1 MIMYSRWDLIFSS
14 IILMIIIQT
23 ALLHSSAMFQ
33 TSNYRDHESY
43 TNSRL
48 KFKLEYPSDWEIQE
62 LDAGALSNMKGLV
75 SLLPPKDRHEFQAG
89 DTVETPTISIIA
101 EHIGFQNITIDELSR
116 LQSDNIRYMFSD
128 FDFNFEN
135 TTEIAIGNNT
145 AIKSVYTVVDP
156 FTIYHDSESTGI
168 KYGMEILTIRGDTLY
183 TLSYLGEQDQYFRYL
198 PEVQSIINSLRF
210 IN

>member
-1 MIMYSRWDLIFSS
+1 MIMYSRWDLISSS
-14 IILMIIIQT
+14 IILVIIIQT

-43 TNSRL
+43 ATSRL
-48 KFKLEYPSDWEIQE
+48 EFKFEYPSDWEIQE
-62 LDAGALSNMKGLV
+62 LDAPALSNLKGLV
-75 SLLPPKDRHEFQAG
+75 SLVPPKDIHELQAG
-89 DTVETPTISIIA
+89 EVVETPTISITA
-101 EHIGFQNITIDELSR
+101 ERIRFRNITIDELSR
-116 LQSDNIRYMFSD
+116 LQSDNVRHMFSD

-156 FTIYHDSESTGI
+156 FTTNGDSPGI
-168 KYGMEILTIRGDTLY
+168 INGMDIWTIRGDTLY
-183 TLSYLGEQDQYFRYL
+183 IISYLGEQDQYFRYL
-198 PEVQSIINSLRF
+198 PEVQSIINSFKF

>member
-1 MIMYSRWDLIFSS
+1 MYSRWDLIFSS
-14 IILMIIIQT
+14 IILVIIIQT

-75 SLLPPKDRHEFQAG
+75 SLQPPKDRHELQAG
-89 DTVETPTISIIA
+89 DIVETPTISIIA
-101 EHIGFQNITIDELSR
+101 ERVRFQNITIDELSR

-135 TTEIAIGNNT
+135 MTEISIGNNT

-156 FTIYHDSESTGI
+156 FTTDGDSHGI
-168 KYGMEILTIRGDTLY
+168 KNGMDIWTIRGDTVY
-183 TLSYLGEQDQYFRYL
+183 TISYLGEQDQYFRYL
-198 PEVQSIINSLRF
+198 PEVQSIISSFRF

>member
-14 IILMIIIQT
+14 IILVIIIQT
-23 ALLHSSAMFQ
+23 ALLHSSATFQ

-43 TNSRL
+43 ANSRL
-48 KFKLEYPSDWEIQE
+48 KFKFEYPSDWEIQE
-62 LDAGALSNMKGLV
+62 LDAPALSNLKGLV
-75 SLLPPKDRHEFQAG
+75 SLVPPKDIHELQAG
-89 DTVETPTISIIA
+89 DIVETPTISIIA
-101 EHIGFQNITIDELSR
+101 ERIRFQNITIDELSR
-116 LQSDNIRYMFSD
+116 LQLDNIRYMFSD

-156 FTIYHDSESTGI
+156 FTTNGDSTGI
-168 KYGMEILTIRGDTLY
+168 KNGMDIWTIRGDTVY
-183 TLSYLGEQDQYFRYL
+183 TISYLGEQDQYFRYL
-198 PEVQSIINSLRF
+198 PEVQSIINSFKF

>member
-1 MIMYSRWDLIFSS
+1 MIMYSRWDLVFSS
-14 IILMIIIQT
+14 IILVITIQAT
-23 ALLHSSAMFQ
+23 LLHSTAMFQ
-33 TSNYRDHESY
+33 ASNYNDHESY
-43 TNSRL
+43 ANSRL
-48 KFKLEYPSDWEIQE
+48 KFKFEYPSDWEIQE

-75 SLLPPKDRHEFQAG
+75 SLVPPKDIHELQAG
-89 DTVETPTISIIA
+89 DVVETPTISIIA
-101 EHIGFQNITIDELSR
+101 ERIRFQNITVDELSR

-156 FTIYHDSESTGI
+156 FTTNGDSPGI
-168 KYGMEILTIRGDTLY
+168 KNGMDIWTIRGDTVY
-183 TLSYLGEQDQYFRYL
+183 IISYLGERDQYFRYL
-198 PEVQSIINSLRF
+198 PEVQSIINSFRF

>member
-14 IILMIIIQT
+14 IILVIIIQT
-23 ALLHSSAMFQ
+23 ALLHSTAMFQ

-43 TNSRL
+43 ANSRL
-48 KFKLEYPSDWEIQE
+48 KFKFEYPSDWEIQE
-62 LDAGALSNMKGLV
+62 LDAPALSNLKGLV
-75 SLLPPKDRHEFQAG
+75 SLVPPKDIHELQAG
-89 DTVETPTISIIA
+89 DVVETPTISIIA
-101 EHIGFQNITIDELSR
+101 ERIRFQNITIDELSR

-156 FTIYHDSESTGI
+156 FTTNGDSPGI
-168 KYGMEILTIRGDTLY
+168 KNGMDIWTIRGDTVY

-198 PEVQSIINSLRF
+198 PEVQSIINSFKF

>member
-1 MIMYSRWDLIFSS
+1 MYSRWDLIFSS
-14 IILMIIIQT
+14 IILVIIIQT

-75 SLLPPKDRHEFQAG
+75 SLLPPKDRHELQAG

-101 EHIGFQNITIDELSR
+101 ERIGFRNITIDELYR

-128 FDFNFEN
+128 FDFNFE
-135 TTEIAIGNNT
+135 
-145 AIKSVYTVVDP
+145 
-156 FTIYHDSESTGI
+156 
-168 KYGMEILTIRGDTLY
+168 KYD
-183 TLSYLGEQDQYFRYL
+183 
-198 PEVQSIINSLRF
+198 
-210 IN
+210 

>member
-1 MIMYSRWDLIFSS
+1 
-14 IILMIIIQT
+14 
-23 ALLHSSAMFQ
+23 MFQ
-33 TSNYRDHESY
+33 TSNYNDHEPY
-43 TNSRL
+43 ANSRL

-75 SLLPPKDRHEFQAG
+75 SLVPPKDIHELQAG
-89 DTVETPTISIIA
+89 DVVETPTISIIA
-101 EHIGFQNITIDELSR
+101 ERIKFRNITIDELSR
-116 LQSDNIRYMFSD
+116 LQSDNIRYTFSD

-156 FTIYHDSESTGI
+156 FTTNGDSPGI
-168 KYGMEILTIRGDTLY
+168 INGMDIWTIRGDTVY
-183 TLSYLGEQDQYFRYL
+183 TISYLGEQDQYFRYL
-198 PEVQSIINSLRF
+198 PEIQSIINSFKF

>member
-1 MIMYSRWDLIFSS
+1 MS
-14 IILMIIIQT
+14 
-23 ALLHSSAMFQ
+23 Q

-43 TNSRL
+43 ANSRL
-48 KFKLEYPSDWEIQE
+48 KFKFAYPSDWEIQE
-62 LDAGALSNMKGLV
+62 LDAPALSNLKGLV
-75 SLLPPKDRHEFQAG
+75 SLVPPKDIQELQAG
-89 DTVETPTISIIA
+89 DVVETPTISILA
-101 EHIGFQNITIDELSR
+101 ERLGFRNITLDELSR

-156 FTIYHDSESTGI
+156 FTTNGDSPGI
-168 KYGMEILTIRGDTLY
+168 INGMDIWTIRGDTLY
-183 TLSYLGEQDQYFRYL
+183 TISYLGKQDQYFRYL
-198 PEVQSIINSLRF
+198 PEVQSITNSFKF

>member
-14 IILMIIIQT
+14 IILVIIIQT
-23 ALLHSSAMFQ
+23 ALLHSSATFQ

-43 TNSRL
+43 ANSRL
-48 KFKLEYPSDWEIQE
+48 KFKFEYPSDWEIQE
-62 LDAGALSNMKGLV
+62 LDAGALSNLKGLV
-75 SLLPPKDRHEFQAG
+75 SLVPPKDRHELQAG
-89 DTVETPTISIIA
+89 DVVETPTISIIA
-101 EHIGFQNITIDELSR
+101 ERIRFQNITIDELSR

-135 TTEIAIGNNT
+135 MTEIAIGNNT
-145 AIKSVYTVVDP
+145 GIKSVYTVVDP
-156 FTIYHDSESTGI
+156 FTTNGDSPGI
-168 KYGMEILTIRGDTLY
+168 KNGMDIWTIRGDSVY

-198 PEVQSIINSLRF
+198 PEVQSIINSFKF

>member
-14 IILMIIIQT
+14 IIVMIIIQT
-23 ALLHSSAMFQ
+23 ALLHSTAMFQ

-43 TNSRL
+43 ANSRL
-48 KFKLEYPSDWEIQE
+48 KFKFEYPSDWEIQE
-62 LDAGALSNMKGLV
+62 LDAPALSNLKGLV
-75 SLLPPKDRHEFQAG
+75 SLVPLKDRHELQAR
-89 DTVETPTISIIA
+89 DVVETPTISIIV
-101 EHIGFQNITIDELSR
+101 EQMRSRNITIDELSR

-156 FTIYHDSESTGI
+156 FTSNGDSPGI
-168 KYGMEILTIRGDTLY
+168 KNGMDIWTIRGDSVY
-183 TLSYLGEQDQYFRYL
+183 TISYLGEQDQYFRYL
-198 PEVQSIINSLRF
+198 PEVQSIINSFRF

>member
-1 MIMYSRWDLIFSS
+1 MYSRWDLIFSS
-14 IILMIIIQT
+14 IILVIIIQT

-43 TNSRL
+43 ANSRL
-48 KFKLEYPSDWEIQE
+48 KFKFEYPSDWEIQE
-62 LDAGALSNMKGLV
+62 LDAPALSNLKGLV
-75 SLLPPKDRHEFQAG
+75 SLVPPKDIHELQAG
-89 DTVETPTISIIA
+89 DVVETPTISIIA
-101 EHIGFQNITIDELSR
+101 ERIRFRNITIDELSR

-156 FTIYHDSESTGI
+156 FTTNGDSPGI
-168 KYGMEILTIRGDTLY
+168 KNGMDIWTIRGDTVY
-183 TLSYLGEQDQYFRYL
+183 TISYLGEQDQYFRYL
-198 PEVQSIINSLRF
+198 PEVQSIINSFKF